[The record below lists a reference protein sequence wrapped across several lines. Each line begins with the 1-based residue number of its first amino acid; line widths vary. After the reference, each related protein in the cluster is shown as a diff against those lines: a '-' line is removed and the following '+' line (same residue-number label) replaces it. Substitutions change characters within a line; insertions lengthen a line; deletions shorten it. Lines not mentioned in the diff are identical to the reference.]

1 MSTARD
7 NSLYLHHILEAIE
20 AIESY
25 VQGLTLSEFR
35 DNSMIQDA
43 VIRRLEIIGEATK
56 HLSKTMRSQ
65 QSGVPWR
72 KMAGMRD
79 RLIHGYFAV
88 EVDEVWLTVQ
98 RDLPELK

>member
-1 MSTARD
+1 
-7 NSLYLHHILEAIE
+7 LEAIE

-35 DNSMIQDA
+35 DKSMIQDA

-56 HLSKTMRSQ
+56 HLSETMRSQ

-98 RDLPELK
+98 RDLPELKESLRNILEQG